1 MKCLLKVSVAML
13 LFAMCT
19 LWMFGGVLETNH
31 EHEYEVEWEFFI
43 KQHPSS
49 RIIYWNPVECGECDV
64 QALNG
69 LTQSS
74 LSEFASYCLARY
86 DLGVRECHAI
96 SREKQQMIYEAEQ
109 P

>member
-1 MKCLLKVSVAML
+1 MTCLQKVCVVTL
-13 LFAMCT
+13 PFVIGI
-19 LWMFGGVLETNH
+19 LWMFSGVLETH
-31 EHEYEVEWEFFI
+31 YEHDVTWEFFI

-49 RIIYWNPVECGECDV
+49 QIIYWNPAECGECDV
-64 QALNG
+64 QALDS
-69 LTQSS
+69 LTQSR

-96 SREKQQMIYEAEQ
+96 SREGQQMIYEAEH